1 MENKLEIL
9 IERWEFQ
16 RSIKNLMG
24 KYSNMIILNR
34 EGEIFKNFWSNRG
47 DNCLAFNDGYYKGK
61 AVEKYYKSVEK
72 RNALVAVLLQ
82 KKFPDKIGKMSTEE
96 IYGIGPFKVK
106 PLSSPVIEIAEDGET
121 AKGLWYCQGACNEI
135 EESGPVARWTWGYF
149 AVDFMREEDE
159 FKIWHLCYFNDVDCI
174 SGTSWGKPEK
184 KLPILEEFAILKDF
198 SYENFSKEVCLYEKY
213 HVNRKLAKI
222 PKIPEPYNTFKNTFS
237 YGY

>member
-9 IERWEFQ
+9 TERWEFQ

-24 KYSNMIILNR
+24 KYSNMIILSR
-34 EGEIFKNFWSNRG
+34 EGEIFKNFWSNRD

-106 PLSSPVIEIAEDGET
+106 PLSSPVIEIAED
-121 AKGLWYCQGACNEI
+121 
-135 EESGPVARWTWGYF
+135 
-149 AVDFMREEDE
+149 
-159 FKIWHLCYFNDVDCI
+159 
-174 SGTSWGKPEK
+174 
-184 KLPILEEFAILKDF
+184 
-198 SYENFSKEVCLYEKY
+198 
-213 HVNRKLAKI
+213 
-222 PKIPEPYNTFKNTFS
+222 
-237 YGY
+237 